1 MTTITGA
8 LNPVITMTQS
18 NYETLSRLAESWA
31 SKDLEVSEFVW
42 AELDRARV
50 VEDRRISND
59 VVQIGSTVRYTT
71 NTGETRTVSLVF
83 PGEADIALGKVSV
96 MTPIGA
102 ALIGLSPSQS
112 IEWTARDGRTHK
124 LTVEHVEKTDA
135 ILSER
140 RHAGVLAA

>member
-71 NTGETRTVSLVF
+71 NTGDTRTVSLVF

-124 LTVEHVEKTDA
+124 LTVEQVEKTDA

>member
-1 MTTITGA
+1 MSTITGA

-31 SKDLEVSEFVW
+31 SKDLEVSELVW

-112 IEWTARDGRTHK
+112 IAWTARDGRTHK
-124 LTVEHVEKTDA
+124 MTVEHVEKTDA
-135 ILSER
+135 ILSKR